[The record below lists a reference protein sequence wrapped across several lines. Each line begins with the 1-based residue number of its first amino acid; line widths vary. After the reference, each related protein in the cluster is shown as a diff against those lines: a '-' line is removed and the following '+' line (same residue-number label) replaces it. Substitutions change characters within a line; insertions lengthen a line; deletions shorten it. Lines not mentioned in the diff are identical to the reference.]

1 MSASRSAKVQDQQT
15 TAGSDAPEP
24 THRSLQFHKLTIAD
38 VRRETADT
46 VSIAFLLPADLAKS
60 YTFNPGQH
68 ITIRYCA
75 DGEELRR
82 CYSICSQPGTGEL
95 RVAVKHVPAGVFS
108 GFANDALKPGMQ
120 LDVMTPSGTFCP
132 VLEPGTAREKNYLAI
147 AAGSGITPVI
157 SILGSVL
164 EAEPSSNVTLLYVNR
179 TTNSIIF
186 RGALSDLKDR
196 CPSRFSLVHILTR
209 EATDVPL
216 YSGRLDAEKLKS
228 FVPFVFDP
236 SKTDQVFLCGPAV
249 MVEGLR
255 GALTELGI
263 GPQNIKQELFTPAV
277 SGTTPRPRP
286 PAPSAAA
293 AAGAKVT
300 AVLDGVERVFTVGP
314 EDTSIIH
321 AARAAGIELP
331 YSCSNGMCA
340 TCRAKLVEGE
350 VEMAANYSLEPWEL
364 EAGYVLTCQSR
375 PKTSSVKVDYDQ
387 V

>member
-1 MSASRSAKVQDQQT
+1 MSASQSANVQDQQT
-15 TAGSDAPEP
+15 TAAPDAPEP
-24 THRSLQFHKLTIAD
+24 THRSLQFHKLTVAD
-38 VRRETADT
+38 VRHETADT
-46 VSIAFLLPADLAKS
+46 VSIAFKLPTDLAKS
-60 YTFNPGQH
+60 YTFKPGQH
-68 ITIRYCA
+68 ITIRYGA
-75 DGEELRR
+75 DGTELRR
-82 CYSICSQPGTGEL
+82 CYSICSQPGTGEF
-95 RVAVKHVPAGVFS
+95 RIAVKHVADGIFS
-108 GFANDALKPGMQ
+108 GFANETLKPGMQ

-132 VLEPGTAREKNYLAI
+132 ALEPGSAREKNYLAI

-157 SILGSVL
+157 SILGGVL
-164 EAEPSSNVTLLYVNR
+164 EAEPNSNVSLLYVNR

-196 CPSRFSLVHILTR
+196 YPSRFSLVHILTR
-209 EATDVPL
+209 EVTDVPL
-216 YSGRLDAEKLKS
+216 YSGRLDAKKLKS

-236 SKTDQVFLCGPAV
+236 SRTGQVFLCGPAA
-249 MVEGLR
+249 MVDGLR

-263 GPQNIKQELFTPAV
+263 GPQNIKQEIFTPAV
-277 SGTTPRPRP
+277 SGSTPRPRP
-286 PAPSAAA
+286 LAPSAAA

-300 AVLDGVERVFTVGP
+300 TVLDGVERVFTVGP
-314 EDTSIIH
+314 GDTSIIQ

-350 VEMAANYSLEPWEL
+350 VEMAANYSLESWEL
-364 EAGYVLTCQSR
+364 QAGYILTCQSR